1 MSKRYPCERLMP
13 ETAIELQRMFGE
25 APQNWRTIA
34 IKHALLEFASTLSSV
49 LAPDRGPDRH
59 GLVLTFAQ
67 AELLLLKL
75 APRLIDEATKA
86 THRDRL
92 IDAAARL
99 STGHDVQL
107 APLVAAAIADL
118 QQIEALQHGLVE
130 HEQTEESSP

>member
-49 LAPDRGPDRH
+49 LAPARGT
-59 GLVLTFAQ
+59 LTFAQ
-67 AELLLLKL
+67 AEQLLLQL

-86 THRDRL
+86 THRDQL
-92 IDAAARL
+92 IEAAARL